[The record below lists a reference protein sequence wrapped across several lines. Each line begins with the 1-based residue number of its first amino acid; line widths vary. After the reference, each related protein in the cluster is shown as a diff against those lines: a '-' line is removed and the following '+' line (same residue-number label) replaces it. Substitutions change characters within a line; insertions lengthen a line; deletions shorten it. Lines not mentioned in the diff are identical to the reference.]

1 MSNAELIALVDRLCN
16 EKNETEWLEFKKNR
30 YEPQELGEYISALA
44 NGACLAGKPR
54 GYILFGVDNESH
66 DVVGTTFDPHT
77 DTAKGKGN
85 QSLLIWLRMGL
96 QPNTGFVDHVVDH
109 PKGRV
114 VLFEIPPAWDRPVQ
128 FYGKAFIRISSSKTN
143 LANYPDKERAIW
155 NRHTDW
161 SAQICERASIIDL
174 DSAAIQMA
182 REQFKIKNP
191 RQIADVD
198 SWDDLTFLNKAK
210 LTIQGAIT
218 HAAIVLLG
226 KPESAALLSPAVA
239 KISWILKDAHNQELD
254 YEHFGPPFV
263 LAVDKVLSRIRNLNI
278 RTLPS
283 GTLFPQEITQ
293 YDPWVIR
300 EALHNC
306 IAHQDYS
313 LHGRINIVET
323 PDSILLTNMGSFLP
337 GDVETVIT
345 QDAPLEIY
353 RNPVLAEAMVG
364 LNMIDTQGGGIKRM
378 FRTQMQRYFPLPDFD
393 LSEPDRVAVK
403 IQGRILDE
411 QYTRLLMARGE
422 LDLWQV
428 IQLDRV
434 QKRLS
439 ISHDAHRR
447 LKAANLVEGR
457 YPNLIVA
464 APIAKVTGQEARH
477 IRDRGFEKKYYL
489 DVILALVKKHEPVDR
504 KDIDELLIEKLPEVL
519 TESQKK
525 SKIHNL
531 LAELVREGK
540 IRNTGTRPKPR
551 WQIVK
556 GDDNLSKHNK

>member
-1 MSNAELIALVDRLCN
+1 MSNPELIALVDRLCN
-16 EKNETEWLEFKKNR
+16 ETNETEWLEFKRNR

-54 GYILFGVDNESH
+54 GYILFGVDDESH
-66 DVVGTTFDPHT
+66 NVVDTKFDPH
-77 DTAKGKGN
+77 TAKGKGN
-85 QSLLIWLRMGL
+85 QSLLIWLRSGL
-96 QPNTGFVDHVVDH
+96 QPNTGFEVHIVNH
-109 PKGRV
+109 PNGRI
-114 VLFEIPPAWDRPVQ
+114 VLFEIHPAWDRPVK
-128 FYGKAFIRISSSKTN
+128 FYGKAFIRIGSSKTN
-143 LANYPDKERAIW
+143 LEKHPDKERAIW

-161 SAQICERASIIDL
+161 SAQVCERATIADL
-174 DSAAIQMA
+174 DSVAIQMA

-198 SWDDLTFLNKAK
+198 SWDDITFLNKAK
-210 LTIQGAIT
+210 LTIQGAIS

-263 LAVDKVLSRIRNLNI
+263 LAVDKVLSRIRNLTI

-323 PDSILLTNMGSFLP
+323 SDSILLTNMGSFLP
-337 GDVETVIT
+337 GDIETVIC

-378 FRTQMQRYFPLPDFD
+378 FRTQMQRFFPLPDFD
-393 LSEPDRVAVK
+393 FTEPDRVAVK
-403 IQGRILDE
+403 IQGRIIDE
-411 QYTRLLMARGE
+411 QYTRLLMANGN

-434 QKRLS
+434 QKQLP
-439 ISHDAHRR
+439 ISRDAHRR

-457 YPNLIVA
+457 YPNIIVA
-464 APIAKVTGQEARH
+464 ALIAKATGQKARY
-477 IRDRGFEKKYYL
+477 IRDRGFDKKYYL
-489 DVILALVKKHEPVDR
+489 DAILALVNKHGPVDR
-504 KDIDELLIEKLPEVL
+504 KDINALLLEKLPEVL

-531 LAELVREGK
+531 LAELAREGK
-540 IRNTGTRPKPR
+540 IYNTGTRPKPR

-556 GDDNLSKHNK
+556 SDDDLSNHNEK